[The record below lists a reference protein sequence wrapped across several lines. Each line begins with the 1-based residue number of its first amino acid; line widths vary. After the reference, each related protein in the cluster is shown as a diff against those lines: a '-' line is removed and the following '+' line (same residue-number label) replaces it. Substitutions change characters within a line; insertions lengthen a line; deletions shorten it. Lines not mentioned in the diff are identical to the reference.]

1 MKKKAVPDF
10 KIQGKEITMRTI
22 ELGKSGMQ
30 VPVIASGCM
39 RINNLDEKQAASFV
53 DKALSLGVNFFEHA
67 DIYGG
72 GECEKIFSKAIGMNP
87 SVREKIILQS
97 KCGIVSGKMYNF
109 SKEHILKSVD
119 GILKRLQTE
128 YLDVLVLHRPDALM
142 EPEEVAEAFTQ
153 LKESGKVRH
162 FGVSNHKPSQIELLQ
177 KYVEYPL
184 VTDQLQ
190 FSATNSSMIESGM
203 EVNMTTPGAVDR
215 DGSVL
220 DYCRIHDITIQT
232 WSPFQYGFFE
242 GVFLGSEKF
251 PKLNQKIDEIAEK
264 YGVTNTTIAS
274 AWILRHPARM
284 QLIAGTMNEKRLEE
298 VCAAANIT
306 LTREE
311 WYEIYLSAGH
321 MLP

>member
-1 MKKKAVPDF
+1 
-10 KIQGKEITMRTI
+10 MRTI

-97 KCGIVSGKMYNF
+97 KCGIVSGKMYDF

-153 LKESGKVRH
+153 LRESGKVRH

-190 FSATNSSMIESGM
+190 FSVTNSSMIESGM

-298 VCAAANIT
+298 VCAAADIT

>member
-1 MKKKAVPDF
+1 MKKKAAPDF

-97 KCGIVSGKMYNF
+97 KCGIVSGKMYDF

-153 LKESGKVRH
+153 LRESGKVRH

-190 FSATNSSMIESGM
+190 FSVTNSSMIESGM

-298 VCAAANIT
+298 VCAAADIT